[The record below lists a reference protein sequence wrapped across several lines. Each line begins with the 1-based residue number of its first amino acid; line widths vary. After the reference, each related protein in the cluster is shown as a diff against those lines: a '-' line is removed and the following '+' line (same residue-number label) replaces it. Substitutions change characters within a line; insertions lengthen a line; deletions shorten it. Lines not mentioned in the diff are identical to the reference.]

1 MMEQRKRKIFI
12 FLAAWLMFAASLCL
26 VGISFGRYSSH
37 AEPADIGFR
46 ALEVQYLQ
54 LTEWETAKDGSFMK
68 FCVCNSKNSTDFCAD
83 DLRFRIQVTA
93 TVGFHPETCGVTLNV
108 DGKSYGGY
116 GVSIDTDTIMY
127 EQMGPGTVYEFYN
140 GGANPMTFSLSGG
153 KLSRCDF
160 TLTVTG
166 DADPSLL
173 RLSVIPEP

>member
-1 MMEQRKRKIFI
+1 MMVQRKRKIFI
-12 FLAAWLMFAASLCL
+12 FFAMWLLFAVSLCL

-46 ALEVQYLQ
+46 TLEVQYLQ
-54 LTEWETAKDGSFMK
+54 LTEWEATEDGSSMK
-68 FCVCNSKNSTDFCAD
+68 FCVCNGKSGNDFCAD

-93 TVGFHPETCGVTLNV
+93 TVGFHPEACNVTLNV
-108 DGKSYGGY
+108 GGKSYGGY
-116 GVSIDTDTIMY
+116 GIPIATDTILY

-140 GGANPMTFSLSGG
+140 GEVSPMRFSLSGS
-153 KLSRCDF
+153 KFSQCDF

-166 DADPSLL
+166 EADPSLL